1 MGLSETDASWQA
13 ADCTRGLRVWC
24 AGCGVRGV
32 SPVFSRITNAK
43 RNMSTIHAIYEN
55 GVFRLLAPV
64 ELPEQGQ
71 VEFEPRIV
79 GTETPQHHRQ
89 PVYGILSQTFDTDQP
104 DLAARHDEH
113 QP

>member
-1 MGLSETDASWQA
+1 
-13 ADCTRGLRVWC
+13 
-24 AGCGVRGV
+24 
-32 SPVFSRITNAK
+32 
-43 RNMSTIHAIYEN
+43 MSTIQAICEN
-55 GVFRLLAPV
+55 GVFRPLAPV
-64 ELPEQGQ
+64 ELPEQVQ

-89 PVYGILSQTFDTDQP
+89 RVYGILSQTFDTDQP